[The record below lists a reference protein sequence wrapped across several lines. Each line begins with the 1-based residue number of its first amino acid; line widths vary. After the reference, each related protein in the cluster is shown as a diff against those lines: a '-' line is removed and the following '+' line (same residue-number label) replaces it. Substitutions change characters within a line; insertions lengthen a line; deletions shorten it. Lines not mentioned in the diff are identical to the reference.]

1 MQLLKLTGRDICRWE
16 THQVTAESLKTDCIL
31 QQGEVSLLRVPFFL
45 KTMIFDF
52 FLSSG
57 AFLNHNPINKNN
69 KRMLITAVFH
79 FVDQVQKDR

>member
-1 MQLLKLTGRDICRWE
+1 MQLLKLTGRDICSSE
-16 THQVTAESLKTDCIL
+16 THQVTAESLKTDRIL
-31 QQGEVSLLRVPFFL
+31 HQGEVSLLRVPFFL

>member
-1 MQLLKLTGRDICRWE
+1 MQLLKLTGRDICSSE
-16 THQVTAESLKTDCIL
+16 THQVTAESLKTDRIL
-31 QQGEVSLLRVPFFL
+31 QQGEVSLLRVPFF
-45 KTMIFDF
+45 FENDDF
-52 FLSSG
+52 RFLLSSG